1 MTDIGEQFAMMNEI
15 SGLLSQRTFDRFV
28 EEAKN
33 EIEKDYDTDKIN
45 ELQVYEF
52 LTAKIAEIIDMH
64 YDGELPRGTV
74 GSVPYDDEG

>member
-45 ELQVYEF
+45 DV
-52 LTAKIAEIIDMH
+52 
-64 YDGELPRGTV
+64 
-74 GSVPYDDEG
+74 